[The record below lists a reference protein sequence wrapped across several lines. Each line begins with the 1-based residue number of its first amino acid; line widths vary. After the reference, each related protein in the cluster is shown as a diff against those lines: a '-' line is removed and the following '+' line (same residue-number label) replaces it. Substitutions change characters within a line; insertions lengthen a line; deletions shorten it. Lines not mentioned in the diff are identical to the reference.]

1 MLQEVL
7 HIGLTVSDMDRSI
20 NFYKNVLGLA
30 FQGELL
36 MEGEKTDRLFAGKS
50 VRVRVAYLNGSEN
63 IISPPIELIQFLGEG
78 AEESG
83 CDLHR
88 VSISEVCFRVA
99 DIDQVYESL
108 KAQGVECL
116 SGPQDFDFT
125 GYGFGKSRA
134 LYFKDPDGII
144 LELMQPVGG

>member
-20 NFYKNVLGLA
+20 HFYKNVLGLA

-36 MEGEKTDRLFAGKS
+36 MEGEETDRLFARKNC
-50 VRVRVAYLNGSEN
+50 RVRVAYLSGSEN
-63 IISPPIELIQFLGEG
+63 IISPPLELIQFLGDG
-78 AEESG
+78 AEAAG

-88 VSISEVCFRVA
+88 VSISEVCFKVE
-99 DIDQVYESL
+99 DIEAVYETL
-108 KAQGVECL
+108 TAQGVHCL
-116 SGPQDFDFT
+116 SAPQDFDFT
-125 GYGFGKSRA
+125 DYGFGKSRA

-144 LELMQPVGG
+144 LELMQTV

>member
-20 NFYKNVLGLA
+20 NFYKNILGLD

-36 MEGEKTDRLFAGKS
+36 MEGEETDRLFAGKN
-50 VRVRVAYLNGSEN
+50 VRVRVAYLSGSVN
-63 IISPPIELIQFLGEG
+63 IISPPIELIQFLGKG
-78 AEESG
+78 AEASD

-88 VSISEVCFRVA
+88 VSISEVCFKVE
-99 DIDQVYESL
+99 DIEKVYKAL
-108 KAQGVECL
+108 TAQGVECL

-144 LELMQPVGG
+144 LELMQPVSG